1 MWKEKGRD
9 LMRKSVLVYLVLLI
23 SIFCYANICFA
34 AIKGDINGDGRI
46 DEKDVTLVKEYLID
60 LRTFSDYE
68 FYLADMNDDKQIT
81 LTDMVLVLRV
91 SLGENISDGDVLG
104 DVNSDGRLDSQDY
117 DLLLAYV
124 QGKATLTNRAM
135 AVADANRDGAIN
147 ILDCVWILNIVKGK
161 TYYPVE
167 VVNVPDGWYKISPIR
182 EQDMSLTTNDGAVDK
197 SQPNW
202 EYAIQG
208 QTPYIEKYTNDDYHK
223 FYIQRNGDSYAI
235 RSKVN
240 NMYMRTMENGR
251 VSFGLEGDSTLFIWK
266 FIKSNGAYYL
276 VSMMGET
283 GKVLD
288 KQGPFYV
295 EMSTIGNL
303 DSQRWVLQKVDAPG
317 SNSKPST
324 PDNKQETDKN
334 KDNNNNNNNNNS
346 GDDNQK
352 EENSNVNGKYYTV
365 STPCQ
370 NLLLR
375 KAANN
380 KSEVIAKM
388 PKGSKVIVTSIDN
401 NGWAS
406 VEFQGQK
413 GYAFAK
419 FLTKGE

>member
-1 MWKEKGRD
+1 M
-9 LMRKSVLVYLVLLI
+9 MRKSVLVYLVLII

-34 AIKGDINGDGRI
+34 ATKGDINGDGRI
-46 DEKDVTLVKEYLID
+46 NESDRQIL
-60 LRTFSDYE
+60 SDYLQGRKNLTDYE
-68 FYLADMNDDKQIT
+68 KSLADINGDSIVDNRDLDILTQIAKGT
-81 LTDMVLVLRV
+81 Y
-91 SLGENISDGDVLG
+91 SSYGDILG

-117 DLLLAYV
+117 SLLLAYV

-147 ILDCVWILNIVKGK
+147 ILDCVWVLNIVKGK

-182 EQDMSLTTNDGAVDK
+182 EQDMSLTINDKGVDK

-202 EYAIQG
+202 QYAIQG
-208 QTPYIEKYTNDDYHK
+208 QIPYIEKYTNDDYHK

-235 RSKVN
+235 RSKVG
-240 NMYMRTMENGR
+240 NMYICTMENGR
-251 VSFGLEGDSTLFIWK
+251 VIFGLAGNNIPFIWK
-266 FIKSNGAYYL
+266 FIKSNGACYL
-276 VSMMGET
+276 VSMRGEA

-288 KQGPFYV
+288 NKGSSYV
-295 EMSTIGNL
+295 EMSTIDNL
-303 DSQRWVLQKVDAPG
+303 DSQRWVLEKI
-317 SNSKPST
+317 SETSSLKPED
-324 PDNKQETDKN
+324 PNNKR
-334 KDNNNNNNNNNS
+334 
-346 GDDNQK
+346 
-352 EENSNVNGKYYTV
+352 EEYYTV

-380 KSEVIAKM
+380 KSEVIGKM

-406 VEFQGQK
+406 VDFQGQK

>member
-1 MWKEKGRD
+1 
-9 LMRKSVLVYLVLLI
+9 MRKSVLVYLVLLI

-46 DEKDVTLVKEYLID
+46 NESDRQIL
-60 LRTFSDYE
+60 SDY
-68 FYLADMNDDKQIT
+68 LQGRKT
-81 LTDMVLVLRV
+81 LTDYEK
-91 SLGENISDGDVLG
+91 SLADINGDSIVDNRDLDILTQIAKGTYSSYGDILG

-117 DLLLAYV
+117 SLLLAYV

-147 ILDCVWILNIVKGK
+147 ILDCVWVLNIVKGK

-167 VVNVPDGWYKISPIR
+167 MANVPDGWYKISPIR
-182 EQDMSLTTNDGAVDK
+182 EHDMSLTINDKGVDK

-202 EYAIQG
+202 QYAIQG
-208 QTPYIEKYTNDDYHK
+208 QIPYIEKYTNDDYHK
-223 FYIQRNGDSYAI
+223 FYIQRNGDNYAI
-235 RSKVN
+235 RSKVG
-240 NMYMRTMENGR
+240 NMYICTMENGR
-251 VSFGLEGDSTLFIWK
+251 VIFGLAGNSIPFIWK
-266 FIKSNGAYYL
+266 FIKSNGACYL
-276 VSMMGET
+276 VSMRGEV

-288 KQGPFYV
+288 NKGSSYV
-295 EMSTIGNL
+295 EMSTIDNL
-303 DSQRWVLQKVDAPG
+303 DSQRWVLEKISETPYP
-317 SNSKPST
+317 KPED
-324 PDNKQETDKN
+324 PNDKQE
-334 KDNNNNNNNNNS
+334 
-346 GDDNQK
+346 
-352 EENSNVNGKYYTV
+352 EYYTV

>member
-1 MWKEKGRD
+1 
-9 LMRKSVLVYLVLLI
+9 MRKSVFVYLVLLI

-34 AIKGDINGDGRI
+34 ATKGDINGDGRI
-46 DEKDVTLVKEYLID
+46 NESDRQIL
-60 LRTFSDYE
+60 SDYLQGRKNLTDYE
-68 FYLADMNDDKQIT
+68 KSLADINGDSIVDNRDLDILTQIAKGT
-81 LTDMVLVLRV
+81 Y
-91 SLGENISDGDVLG
+91 SSYGDILG

-117 DLLLAYV
+117 SLLLAYV

-135 AVADANRDGAIN
+135 AVADANQDGAIN
-147 ILDCVWILNIVKGK
+147 ILDCVWVLNIVKGK

-167 VVNVPDGWYKISPIR
+167 VVNLPDGWYKISPIR
-182 EQDMSLTTNDGAVDK
+182 EQDMSLSINDNSIDK
-197 SQPNW
+197 SQPTW
-202 EYAIQG
+202 QYAIQG
-208 QTPYIEKYTNDDYHK
+208 QIPYIEKYTNDDYHK
-223 FYIQRNGDSYAI
+223 FYIQRNGDNYAI
-235 RSKVN
+235 RSKVG
-240 NMYMRTMENGR
+240 NMYICAMENGK
-251 VSFGLEGDSTLFIWK
+251 VIFGLAGNSIPFIWK

-276 VSMMGET
+276 VSMRGEA

-288 KQGPFYV
+288 NKGYSYV
-295 EMSTIGNL
+295 EMSTIDNL
-303 DSQRWVLQKVDAPG
+303 DSQRWILEKISETSYP
-317 SNSKPST
+317 KPED
-324 PDNKQETDKN
+324 PNDNPN
-334 KDNNNNNNNNNS
+334 DNPN
-346 GDDNQK
+346 G
-352 EENSNVNGKYYTV
+352 NSNQYYMV
-365 STPCQ
+365 APPCQ

>member
-1 MWKEKGRD
+1 
-9 LMRKSVLVYLVLLI
+9 MRKSVLVYLVLLI

-34 AIKGDINGDGRI
+34 AAKGDINGDGRI
-46 DEKDVTLVKEYLID
+46 DEKDVTLIKKYIIELI
-60 LRTFSDYE
+60 TFSDYE

-81 LTDMVLVLRV
+81 LTDMAMAIRV

-147 ILDCVWILNIVKGK
+147 ILDCVWVLNIVKGK

-167 VVNVPDGWYKISPIR
+167 MANVPDGWYKISPIR
-182 EQDMSLTTNDGAVDK
+182 EQDMSLTINDKGVDK
-197 SQPNW
+197 SQPTW
-202 EYAIQG
+202 QYAIQG
-208 QTPYIEKYTNDDYHK
+208 QTPYMEKYSNDDYHK

-235 RSKVN
+235 RSQIG
-240 NMYMRTMENGR
+240 NMYICNLENGR
-251 VSFGLEGDSTLFIWK
+251 VIFGLAGNNIPFIWK
-266 FIKSNGAYYL
+266 FIKSNGACYL
-276 VSMMGET
+276 VSMRGEA

-288 KQGPFYV
+288 NKGSSYV
-295 EMSTIGNL
+295 EMSTIDNL
-303 DSQRWVLQKVDAPG
+303 DSQRWVLQKVDAPS

-334 KDNNNNNNNNNS
+334 KDNNNNNNNS
-346 GDDNQK
+346 GDGNRKDG
-352 EENSNVNGKYYTV
+352 NSNVDGTYYTV
-365 STPCQ
+365 SPPCQ

-388 PKGSKVIVTSIDN
+388 PKGSKVIVSSIDN

>member
-1 MWKEKGRD
+1 
-9 LMRKSVLVYLVLLI
+9 MRKSVLVYLVLII

-34 AIKGDINGDGRI
+34 ATKGDINGDGRI
-46 DEKDVTLVKEYLID
+46 DEKDVTLVKEYIIE

-135 AVADANRDGAIN
+135 AVADANRDGVIN
-147 ILDCVWILNIVKGK
+147 ILDCVWVLNIVKGK

-182 EQDMSLTTNDGAVDK
+182 EQEMSLTINDKGVDK

-202 EYAIQG
+202 QYAIQG
-208 QTPYIEKYTNDDYHK
+208 QIPYIEKYTNDDYHK
-223 FYIQRNGDSYAI
+223 FYIQRNGDNYAI
-235 RSKVN
+235 RSKVG
-240 NMYMRTMENGR
+240 NMYICTMENGR
-251 VSFGLEGDSTLFIWK
+251 VIFGLEGNSIPFIWK

-276 VSMMGET
+276 VSMMGGA

-288 KQGPFYV
+288 TRGSSYV
-295 EMSTIGNL
+295 EMFTIDNL
-303 DSQRWVLQKVDAPG
+303 DSQRWILEKINETPYPKPG
-317 SNSKPST
+317 DTN
-324 PDNKQETDKN
+324 DNQENIK
-334 KDNNNNNNNNNS
+334 KE
-346 GDDNQK
+346 DDNPNGDSNRK
-352 EENSNVNGKYYTV
+352 DENSNVNGKFYTV

>member
-1 MWKEKGRD
+1 
-9 LMRKSVLVYLVLLI
+9 MRKSVLVYLVLII

-34 AIKGDINGDGRI
+34 AAKGDINGDGRI
-46 DEKDVTLVKEYLID
+46 DEKDVTLVKEYLIG
-60 LRTFSDYE
+60 LRTFSEYE

-91 SLGENISDGDVLG
+91 SLGENIFDGDVLG

-117 DLLLAYV
+117 SLLLAYV

-147 ILDCVWILNIVKGK
+147 ILDCVWVLNIVKGK

-182 EQDMSLTTNDGAVDK
+182 EQDMSLTINDKGIDK

-235 RSKVN
+235 RSQIG
-240 NMYMRTMENGR
+240 NMYICTMENGR
-251 VSFGLEGDSTLFIWK
+251 VIFGLEGNSIPFIWK

-276 VSMMGET
+276 VSMRGEA

-288 KQGPFYV
+288 NKGSSYV
-295 EMSTIGNL
+295 EMSTIDNL
-303 DSQRWVLQKVDAPG
+303 DSQRWVLEKI
-317 SNSKPST
+317 NEKPY
-324 PDNKQETDKN
+324 PKPEDPNDKQEDIK
-334 KDNNNNNNNNNS
+334 KE
-346 GDDNQK
+346 DDNPNGDSNRK
-352 EENSNVNGKYYTV
+352 DENSNVNGKYYTV

-401 NGWAS
+401 NDWAS

>member
-1 MWKEKGRD
+1 
-9 LMRKSVLVYLVLLI
+9 MRKSVLVYLVLII
-23 SIFCYANICFA
+23 SIFCYVNICFA
-34 AIKGDINGDGRI
+34 ATKGDINGDGRI
-46 DEKDVTLVKEYLID
+46 NESDRQIL
-60 LRTFSDYE
+60 SDYLQGRKNLTDYE
-68 FYLADMNDDKQIT
+68 KSLADINGDSIVDNRDLDILTQIAKGT
-81 LTDMVLVLRV
+81 Y
-91 SLGENISDGDVLG
+91 SSYGDILG
-104 DVNSDGRLDSQDY
+104 DVNSDGRLDAQDY

-124 QGKATLTNRAM
+124 KGKATLTNRAM

-147 ILDCVWILNIVKGK
+147 ILDCVWVLNIVKGK

-182 EQDMSLTTNDGAVDK
+182 EQDMSLTINDKGIDK

-202 EYAIQG
+202 QYAIQG
-208 QTPYIEKYTNDDYHK
+208 QIPYIEKYTNDDYHK
-223 FYIQRNGDSYAI
+223 FYIQRNGDNYAI
-235 RSKVN
+235 RSKVG
-240 NMYMRTMENGR
+240 NMYICTMENGR
-251 VSFGLEGDSTLFIWK
+251 VIFGLEGNSIPFIWK
-266 FIKSNGAYYL
+266 FIKSNGACYL
-276 VSMMGET
+276 VSMRGEA

-288 KQGPFYV
+288 DKGSSYV
-295 EMSTIGNL
+295 EMSTIDNL
-303 DSQRWVLQKVDAPG
+303 DSQRWVLEEI
-317 SNSKPST
+317 NEKPY
-324 PDNKQETDKN
+324 PKPDDPNGKRDDNKKE
-334 KDNNNNNNNNNS
+334 DNN
-346 GDDNQK
+346 
-352 EENSNVNGKYYTV
+352 SNADSSKYYIV

>member
-1 MWKEKGRD
+1 
-9 LMRKSVLVYLVLLI
+9 MRKSVLVYLVLLI
-23 SIFCYANICFA
+23 SIFCYANICFS

-46 DEKDVTLVKEYLID
+46 NESDRQIL
-60 LRTFSDYE
+60 SDYLQGRKTLTDYE
-68 FYLADMNDDKQIT
+68 QSLADMNGDSIVDNRDLDILTQIAKGT
-81 LTDMVLVLRV
+81 Y
-91 SLGENISDGDVLG
+91 SSYGDILG

-147 ILDCVWILNIVKGK
+147 ILDCVWVLNIVKGK

-167 VVNVPDGWYKISPIR
+167 MANVPDGWYKISPIR
-182 EQDMSLTTNDGAVDK
+182 EQDMSLTIKGGVRDK
-197 SQPNW
+197 SQGHW
-202 EYAIQG
+202 SIDILG

-235 RSKVN
+235 RSKVD
-240 NMYMRTMENGR
+240 NMYMRTIENGR
-251 VSFGLEGDSTLFIWK
+251 VNFGLEGDSTIFIWK
-266 FIKSNGAYYL
+266 FIKSNEAYYL
-276 VSMMGET
+276 VLMMGEA

-288 KQGPFYV
+288 NKGSSYV
-295 EMSTIGNL
+295 EMSTIDNL
-303 DSQRWVLQKVDAPG
+303 DSQRWVLEKISETPYP
-317 SNSKPST
+317 KPED
-324 PDNKQETDKN
+324 PNDKQE
-334 KDNNNNNNNNNS
+334 
-346 GDDNQK
+346 
-352 EENSNVNGKYYTV
+352 EYYTV

>member
-1 MWKEKGRD
+1 MRKEKGRD

-34 AIKGDINGDGRI
+34 ATKGDINGDGRI
-46 DEKDVTLVKEYLID
+46 NESDRQIL
-60 LRTFSDYE
+60 SDY
-68 FYLADMNDDKQIT
+68 LQGRKT
-81 LTDMVLVLRV
+81 LTDYEK
-91 SLGENISDGDVLG
+91 SLADINGDSIVDNRDLDILTQIAKGTYSSYGDILG

-147 ILDCVWILNIVKGK
+147 ILDCVWVLNIVKGK

-182 EQDMSLTTNDGAVDK
+182 EQDMSLTINDKGVDK

-202 EYAIQG
+202 QYAIQG
-208 QTPYIEKYTNDDYHK
+208 QIPYIEKYTNDDYHK
-223 FYIQRNGDSYAI
+223 FYIQRNGDNYAI
-235 RSKVN
+235 RSKVG
-240 NMYMRTMENGR
+240 NMYICTMENGR
-251 VSFGLEGDSTLFIWK
+251 VIFGLAGNNIPFIWK

-276 VSMMGET
+276 VSMRGEA

-288 KQGPFYV
+288 NKGSSYV
-295 EMSTIGNL
+295 EMSTIDNL
-303 DSQRWVLQKVDAPG
+303 DSQRWVLEKISETPYA
-317 SNSKPST
+317 KPED
-324 PDNKQETDKN
+324 PNDEQEDIK
-334 KDNNNNNNNNNS
+334 KD
-346 GDDNQK
+346 DDNPNGDSNRK
-352 EENSNVNGKYYTV
+352 DENSNLNGKFYTV

>member
-1 MWKEKGRD
+1 
-9 LMRKSVLVYLVLLI
+9 MRKSVLVYLVLII
-23 SIFCYANICFA
+23 SIFCYVNICFA
-34 AIKGDINGDGRI
+34 ATKGDINGDGRI
-46 DEKDVTLVKEYLID
+46 NESDRQIL
-60 LRTFSDYE
+60 SDYLQGRKNLTDYE
-68 FYLADMNDDKQIT
+68 KSLADINGDSIVDNRDLDILTQIAKGT
-81 LTDMVLVLRV
+81 Y
-91 SLGENISDGDVLG
+91 SSYGDILG

-124 QGKATLTNRAM
+124 QGKAALTNRAM

-147 ILDCVWILNIVKGK
+147 ILDCVWVLNIVKGK

-182 EQDMSLTTNDGAVDK
+182 EQDMSLTINDKGIDK

-202 EYAIQG
+202 QYAIQG

-223 FYIQRNGDSYAI
+223 FYIQRNGDNYAI
-235 RSKVN
+235 RSKVG
-240 NMYMRTMENGR
+240 NMYICTMENGR
-251 VSFGLEGDSTLFIWK
+251 VNFGLEGNSIPFIWK

-276 VSMMGET
+276 VSMRGEA

-288 KQGPFYV
+288 NKGSSYV
-295 EMSTIGNL
+295 EMSTIDNL
-303 DSQRWVLQKVDAPG
+303 DSQRWVLEKISETSCPKPEDTNG
-317 SNSKPST
+317 DSNR
-324 PDNKQETDKN
+324 
-334 KDNNNNNNNNNS
+334 KD
-346 GDDNQK
+346 
-352 EENSNVNGKYYTV
+352 ENSNVNGKYYTV

>member
-1 MWKEKGRD
+1 
-9 LMRKSVLVYLVLLI
+9 MRKSVLVYLVLII

-34 AIKGDINGDGRI
+34 ATKGDINGDGRI
-46 DEKDVTLVKEYLID
+46 NEKDVTLVKEYLID
-60 LRTFSDYE
+60 SRTFSDYE

-91 SLGENISDGDVLG
+91 SLGENVSDGDVLG

-147 ILDCVWILNIVKGK
+147 ILDCVWVLNIVKGK

-182 EQDMSLTTNDGAVDK
+182 EQDMSLTINDKGVDK
-197 SQPNW
+197 SQSNW

-223 FYIQRNGDSYAI
+223 FYIQRNGDNYAI
-235 RSKVN
+235 RSKVG
-240 NMYMRTMENGR
+240 NMYICAMENGR
-251 VSFGLEGDSTLFIWK
+251 VIFGLKGNSIPFIWK
-266 FIKSNGAYYL
+266 FIKSNGACYL
-276 VSMMGET
+276 VSMRGEA

-288 KQGPFYV
+288 NKGSSYV
-295 EMSTIGNL
+295 EMSTIDNL
-303 DSQRWVLQKVDAPG
+303 DSQRWVLEKI
-317 SNSKPST
+317 SETSSLKPED
-324 PDNKQETDKN
+324 PNNKR
-334 KDNNNNNNNNNS
+334 
-346 GDDNQK
+346 
-352 EENSNVNGKYYTV
+352 EEYYTV

>member
-1 MWKEKGRD
+1 
-9 LMRKSVLVYLVLLI
+9 MRKSVLVYLVLLI
-23 SIFCYANICFA
+23 NIFCYANICFA
-34 AIKGDINGDGRI
+34 ATKGDINGDGRI
-46 DEKDVTLVKEYLID
+46 NESDRQIL
-60 LRTFSDYE
+60 SDY
-68 FYLADMNDDKQIT
+68 LQGRKT
-81 LTDMVLVLRV
+81 LTDYEK
-91 SLGENISDGDVLG
+91 SLADINGDSIVDNRDLDILTQIAKGTYSSYGDILG

-147 ILDCVWILNIVKGK
+147 ILDCVWVLNIVKGK

-182 EQDMSLTTNDGAVDK
+182 EQDMSLTINDKGVDK

-202 EYAIQG
+202 QYAIQG
-208 QTPYIEKYTNDDYHK
+208 QIPYIEKYTNDDYHK
-223 FYIQRNGDSYAI
+223 FYIQRNGDNYAI
-235 RSKVN
+235 RSKVG
-240 NMYMRTMENGR
+240 NMYICTMENGR
-251 VSFGLEGDSTLFIWK
+251 VIFGLEGNSIPFIWK
-266 FIKSNGAYYL
+266 FIKSNGACYL
-276 VSMMGET
+276 VSMRGEA

-288 KQGPFYV
+288 NKGSSYV
-295 EMSTIGNL
+295 EMSTIDNL
-303 DSQRWVLQKVDAPG
+303 DSQRWVLEKISETP
-317 SNSKPST
+317 SSKPED
-324 PDNKQETDKN
+324 P
-334 KDNNNNNNNNNS
+334 NNNPN
-346 GDDNQK
+346 GDSNRKD
-352 EENSNVNGKYYTV
+352 ENSKYYTV

>member
-1 MWKEKGRD
+1 
-9 LMRKSVLVYLVLLI
+9 MRKSVLVYLLLII

-34 AIKGDINGDGRI
+34 ATKGDINGDGRI

-60 LRTFSDYE
+60 SRTFSDYE

-147 ILDCVWILNIVKGK
+147 ILDCVWVLNIVKGK

-182 EQDMSLTTNDGAVDK
+182 EQDMSLTINDKGVDK

-202 EYAIQG
+202 QYAIQG
-208 QTPYIEKYTNDDYHK
+208 QIPYIEKYTNDDYHK
-223 FYIQRNGDSYAI
+223 FYIQRNGDNYAI
-235 RSKVN
+235 RSKVG
-240 NMYMRTMENGR
+240 NMYICTMENGR
-251 VSFGLEGDSTLFIWK
+251 VIFGLEGNSIPFIWK
-266 FIKSNGAYYL
+266 IIKSNGACYL
-276 VSMMGET
+276 VSMRGEA

-288 KQGPFYV
+288 NKGSSYV
-295 EMSTIGNL
+295 EMSTIDNL
-303 DSQRWVLQKVDAPG
+303 DSQRWVLEKI
-317 SNSKPST
+317 SETSYSKPED
-324 PDNKQETDKN
+324 PNDKQE
-334 KDNNNNNNNNNS
+334 
-346 GDDNQK
+346 
-352 EENSNVNGKYYTV
+352 EYYTV

>member
-1 MWKEKGRD
+1 
-9 LMRKSVLVYLVLLI
+9 MRKSVLVYLVLII

-34 AIKGDINGDGRI
+34 ATKGDINGDGRI
-46 DEKDVTLVKEYLID
+46 NEGDRQIL
-60 LRTFSDYE
+60 SDYLQGRKNLTDYE
-68 FYLADMNDDKQIT
+68 KSLADINGDSIVDNRDLDILTQIAKGT
-81 LTDMVLVLRV
+81 Y
-91 SLGENISDGDVLG
+91 SSYGDILG

-117 DLLLAYV
+117 DLLLVYV

-147 ILDCVWILNIVKGK
+147 ILDCVWVLNIVKGK

-182 EQDMSLTTNDGAVDK
+182 EQDMSLTINDKGVDK

-202 EYAIQG
+202 QYAIQG
-208 QTPYIEKYTNDDYHK
+208 QIPYIEKYTNDDYHK
-223 FYIQRNGDSYAI
+223 FYIQRNGDNYAI
-235 RSKVN
+235 RSKAG
-240 NMYMRTMENGR
+240 NMYICTMENGR
-251 VSFGLEGDSTLFIWK
+251 VIFGLEGNSIPFIWK
-266 FIKSNGAYYL
+266 FIKSNGACYL
-276 VSMMGET
+276 VSMRGEA

-288 KQGPFYV
+288 NKGSSYV
-295 EMSTIGNL
+295 EMSTIDNL
-303 DSQRWVLQKVDAPG
+303 DSQRWVLEKI
-317 SNSKPST
+317 SETSSLKPED
-324 PDNKQETDKN
+324 PNNKR
-334 KDNNNNNNNNNS
+334 
-346 GDDNQK
+346 
-352 EENSNVNGKYYTV
+352 EEYYTV

>member
-1 MWKEKGRD
+1 
-9 LMRKSVLVYLVLLI
+9 MRKSVLVYLVLII
-23 SIFCYANICFA
+23 SVFCYANICFA
-34 AIKGDINGDGRI
+34 AAKGDINGDGRI
-46 DEKDVTLVKEYLID
+46 DEKDVTLIQEYITE

-68 FYLADMNDDKQIT
+68 FYLADMNGDKQIT
-81 LTDMVLVLRV
+81 LTDMALVISV
-91 SLGENISDGDVLG
+91 SLGENISDGDILG

-117 DLLLAYV
+117 DLLLAYL

-147 ILDCVWILNIVKGK
+147 ILDCVWVLNIVKGK

-182 EQDMSLTTNDGAVDK
+182 EQDMSLTINDKGVDK
-197 SQPNW
+197 LQPNW
-202 EYAIQG
+202 QYAIQG
-208 QTPYIEKYTNDDYHK
+208 QIPYIEKYTNDDYHK
-223 FYIQRNGDSYAI
+223 FYIQRNGDNYAI
-235 RSKVN
+235 RSKVG
-240 NMYMRTMENGR
+240 NMYICTMENGR
-251 VSFGLEGDSTLFIWK
+251 VIFGLEGNSIPFIWK

-276 VSMMGET
+276 VSMRGEA

-288 KQGPFYV
+288 NKGSSYV
-295 EMSTIGNL
+295 EMFTIDNL
-303 DSQRWVLQKVDAPG
+303 DSQRWVLEKI
-317 SNSKPST
+317 SETSSLKPEDT
-324 PDNKQETDKN
+324 NNKQE
-334 KDNNNNNNNNNS
+334 
-346 GDDNQK
+346 
-352 EENSNVNGKYYTV
+352 EYYTV

>member
-1 MWKEKGRD
+1 
-9 LMRKSVLVYLVLLI
+9 MRKSVLVYLLLII
-23 SIFCYANICFA
+23 SIFCCANICFA
-34 AIKGDINGDGRI
+34 ATKGDINGDGRI
-46 DEKDVTLVKEYLID
+46 NEKDVTLVKEYLIG

-135 AVADANRDGAIN
+135 AVADANRDGVIN

-223 FYIQRNGDSYAI
+223 FYIQRNGDNYAI
-235 RSKVN
+235 RSKVG
-240 NMYMRTMENGR
+240 NMYICSMENGK
-251 VSFGLEGDSTLFIWK
+251 VIFGLEGNSIPFIWK

-276 VSMMGET
+276 VSMRGEA

-288 KQGPFYV
+288 NKGSSYV
-295 EMSTIGNL
+295 EMSTIDNL
-303 DSQRWVLQKVDAPG
+303 DSQHWVLEKISETPYQKPEDT
-317 SNSKPST
+317 NDKPE
-324 PDNKQETDKN
+324 DIKKE
-334 KDNNNNNNNNNS
+334 DNNPN
-346 GDDNQK
+346 GDSNIKD
-352 EENSNVNGKYYTV
+352 ENSNVNGKYYTV

>member
-1 MWKEKGRD
+1 
-9 LMRKSVLVYLVLLI
+9 MRKSVLVYLVLII
-23 SIFCYANICFA
+23 SIFCYVNICFA
-34 AIKGDINGDGRI
+34 ATKGDINGDGRI
-46 DEKDVTLVKEYLID
+46 NESDRQIL
-60 LRTFSDYE
+60 SDYLQGRKNLTDYE
-68 FYLADMNDDKQIT
+68 KSLADINGDSIVDNRDLDILTQIAKGT
-81 LTDMVLVLRV
+81 Y
-91 SLGENISDGDVLG
+91 SSYGDILG

-124 QGKATLTNRAM
+124 QGKAALTNRAM

-147 ILDCVWILNIVKGK
+147 ILDCVWVLNIVKGK

-182 EQDMSLTTNDGAVDK
+182 EQDMSLTINEKGIDK

-202 EYAIQG
+202 QYAIQG

-223 FYIQRNGDSYAI
+223 FYIQRNGDNYAI
-235 RSKVN
+235 RSKVG
-240 NMYMRTMENGR
+240 NMYICTMENGR
-251 VSFGLEGDSTLFIWK
+251 VNFGLEGNSIPFIWK

-276 VSMMGET
+276 VSMRGEA

-288 KQGPFYV
+288 NKGSSYV
-295 EMSTIGNL
+295 EMSTIDNL
-303 DSQRWVLQKVDAPG
+303 DSQRWVLEKISETSCPKPEDTNG
-317 SNSKPST
+317 DSNR
-324 PDNKQETDKN
+324 
-334 KDNNNNNNNNNS
+334 KD
-346 GDDNQK
+346 
-352 EENSNVNGKYYTV
+352 ENSNVNGKYYTV

>member
-1 MWKEKGRD
+1 
-9 LMRKSVLVYLVLLI
+9 MRKSVLVYLVLLI
-23 SIFCYANICFA
+23 NIFCYANICFA
-34 AIKGDINGDGRI
+34 ATKGDINGDGRI
-46 DEKDVTLVKEYLID
+46 NESDRQIL
-60 LRTFSDYE
+60 SDYLQGRKNLTDYE
-68 FYLADMNDDKQIT
+68 KSLADINGDSIVDNRDLDILTQIAKGT
-81 LTDMVLVLRV
+81 Y
-91 SLGENISDGDVLG
+91 SSYGDILG
-104 DVNSDGRLDSQDY
+104 DVNSDGRLDAQDY

-147 ILDCVWILNIVKGK
+147 ILDCVWVLNIVKGK

-182 EQDMSLTTNDGAVDK
+182 EQDMSLTINDKGVDK

-202 EYAIQG
+202 QYAIQG
-208 QTPYIEKYTNDDYHK
+208 QIPYIEKYTNDDYHK
-223 FYIQRNGDSYAI
+223 FYIQRNGDNYAI
-235 RSKVN
+235 RSKVG
-240 NMYMRTMENGR
+240 NMYICTMENGR
-251 VSFGLEGDSTLFIWK
+251 VILGLEGNSIPFIWK
-266 FIKSNGAYYL
+266 FIKSNGACYL
-276 VSMMGET
+276 VSMRGEA

-288 KQGPFYV
+288 NKGSSYV
-295 EMSTIGNL
+295 EMSTIDNL
-303 DSQRWVLQKVDAPG
+303 DSQRWVLEKI
-317 SNSKPST
+317 SETSSLKPED
-324 PDNKQETDKN
+324 PNNKR
-334 KDNNNNNNNNNS
+334 
-346 GDDNQK
+346 
-352 EENSNVNGKYYTV
+352 EEYYTV

>member
-1 MWKEKGRD
+1 
-9 LMRKSVLVYLVLLI
+9 MRKSVLVYLVLLI

-34 AIKGDINGDGRI
+34 ATKGDTNGDGRI
-46 DEKDVTLVKEYLID
+46 NESDRQIL
-60 LRTFSDYE
+60 SDYLQGRKNLTDYE
-68 FYLADMNDDKQIT
+68 KSLADINGDSIVDNRDLDILTQIAKGT
-81 LTDMVLVLRV
+81 Y
-91 SLGENISDGDVLG
+91 SSYGDILG
-104 DVNSDGRLDSQDY
+104 DVNSDGRLDAQDY

-147 ILDCVWILNIVKGK
+147 ILDCVWVLNIVKGK

-182 EQDMSLTTNDGAVDK
+182 EQDMSLTINDKGIDK

-202 EYAIQG
+202 QYAIQG
-208 QTPYIEKYTNDDYHK
+208 QIPYIEKYTNDDYHK
-223 FYIQRNGDSYAI
+223 FYIQRNGDNYAI
-235 RSKVN
+235 RSKVG
-240 NMYMRTMENGR
+240 NMYICTMENGR
-251 VSFGLEGDSTLFIWK
+251 VIFGLEGNSIPFIWK

-276 VSMMGET
+276 VSMRGEA

-288 KQGPFYV
+288 NKGSSYV
-295 EMSTIGNL
+295 EMSTIDNL
-303 DSQRWVLQKVDAPG
+303 DSQRWVLEKISETP
-317 SNSKPST
+317 SSKPEDT
-324 PDNKQETDKN
+324 NDKQEDIKKEEDNPNGDSN
-334 KDNNNNNNNNNS
+334 KKD
-346 GDDNQK
+346 
-352 EENSNVNGKYYTV
+352 ENSNVNGKYYTV

-419 FLTKGE
+419 FLTEGE

>member
-1 MWKEKGRD
+1 
-9 LMRKSVLVYLVLLI
+9 MRKSVLVYLVLLI
-23 SIFCYANICFA
+23 NIFCYANICFA
-34 AIKGDINGDGRI
+34 ATKGDINGDGRI
-46 DEKDVTLVKEYLID
+46 DEKDVTLIKKYIIELI
-60 LRTFSDYE
+60 TFSDYE
-68 FYLADMNDDKQIT
+68 FYLADMNGDKQIT
-81 LTDMVLVLRV
+81 LTDMAMAIRV
-91 SLGENISDGDVLG
+91 SLGENVSDGDVLG

-147 ILDCVWILNIVKGK
+147 ILDCVWVLNIVKGK

-167 VVNVPDGWYKISPIR
+167 MANVPDGWYKISPIR
-182 EQDMSLTTNDGAVDK
+182 AKDSVLSVNTQGTQGVQFYIDK
-197 SQPNW
+197 
-202 EYAIQG
+202 YQG
-208 QTPYIEKYTNDDYHK
+208 NNNQK
-223 FYIQRNGDSYAI
+223 FYIKGTGGIHSIKSGNSDLYMLTSSGGTAFLGFDSSINPAI
-235 RSKVN
+235 WR
-240 NMYMRTMENGR
+240 
-251 VSFGLEGDSTLFIWK
+251 
-266 FIKSNGAYYL
+266 FIKTNDAYYL
-276 VSMMGET
+276 VSMMGEV

-288 KQGPFYV
+288 NKGSSYV
-295 EMSTIGNL
+295 EMTTIDNL
-303 DSQRWVLQKVDAPG
+303 DSQRWILQKVDAPS
-317 SNSKPST
+317 SNSKPSVS
-324 PDNKQETDKN
+324 DKKQETDEN

-346 GDDNQK
+346 GEDNKK
-352 EENSNVNGKYYTV
+352 EENSNVDGTYYTV

>member
-1 MWKEKGRD
+1 
-9 LMRKSVLVYLVLLI
+9 MRKSVLVYLVLII

-34 AIKGDINGDGRI
+34 ATKGDINGDGRI
-46 DEKDVTLVKEYLID
+46 NEGDRQIL
-60 LRTFSDYE
+60 SDYLQGRKNLTDYE
-68 FYLADMNDDKQIT
+68 KSLADINGDSIVDNRDLDILTQIAKGT
-81 LTDMVLVLRV
+81 Y
-91 SLGENISDGDVLG
+91 SSYGDILG

-147 ILDCVWILNIVKGK
+147 ILDCVWVLNIVKGK

-182 EQDMSLTTNDGAVDK
+182 EQDMSLTINDKGIDK

-202 EYAIQG
+202 QYAIQG
-208 QTPYIEKYTNDDYHK
+208 QIPYIEKYTNDDYHK
-223 FYIQRNGDSYAI
+223 FYIQRNGDNYAI
-235 RSKVN
+235 RSKVG
-240 NMYMRTMENGR
+240 NMYICTMENGR
-251 VSFGLEGDSTLFIWK
+251 VIFGLEGNSIPFIWK

-276 VSMMGET
+276 VSMRGEA

-288 KQGPFYV
+288 NKGSSYV
-295 EMSTIGNL
+295 EMSTIDNL
-303 DSQRWVLQKVDAPG
+303 DSQRWVLEKI
-317 SNSKPST
+317 SETSSLKPED
-324 PDNKQETDKN
+324 PNNKR
-334 KDNNNNNNNNNS
+334 
-346 GDDNQK
+346 
-352 EENSNVNGKYYTV
+352 EEYYTV

>member
-1 MWKEKGRD
+1 
-9 LMRKSVLVYLVLLI
+9 MRKSVLVYLVLII

-34 AIKGDINGDGRI
+34 ATKGDINGDGRI
-46 DEKDVTLVKEYLID
+46 NESDRQIL
-60 LRTFSDYE
+60 SDYLQGRKNLTDYE
-68 FYLADMNDDKQIT
+68 KSLADINGDSIVDNRDLDILTQIAKGT
-81 LTDMVLVLRV
+81 Y
-91 SLGENISDGDVLG
+91 SSYGDILG
-104 DVNSDGRLDSQDY
+104 DVNSDGWLDSQDY

-147 ILDCVWILNIVKGK
+147 IMDCVWILNIVKGK

-167 VVNVPDGWYKISPIR
+167 MADVPDGWYKISPIR
-182 EQDMSLTTNDGAVDK
+182 EQDMSFTTNDGAVDK
-197 SQPNW
+197 SQSNW
-202 EYAIQG
+202 QYAIQG

-223 FYIQRNGDSYAI
+223 FYIQRNGDNYAI
-235 RSKVN
+235 RSKVG
-240 NMYMRTMENGR
+240 NMYICTMENGR
-251 VSFGLEGDSTLFIWK
+251 VIFGLEGNSIPFIWK

-276 VSMMGET
+276 VSMRGEA

-288 KQGPFYV
+288 NKGSSYV
-295 EMSTIGNL
+295 EMSTIDNL
-303 DSQRWVLQKVDAPG
+303 DSQRWVLEKI
-317 SNSKPST
+317 SETSSLKPEDT
-324 PDNKQETDKN
+324 NNKR
-334 KDNNNNNNNNNS
+334 
-346 GDDNQK
+346 
-352 EENSNVNGKYYTV
+352 EEYYTV

>member
-1 MWKEKGRD
+1 
-9 LMRKSVLVYLVLLI
+9 MRKSVLVYLVLII

-34 AIKGDINGDGRI
+34 ATKGDINGDGRI
-46 DEKDVTLVKEYLID
+46 NEKDVTLVKEYLID
-60 LRTFSDYE
+60 SRTFSDYE

-104 DVNSDGRLDSQDY
+104 DVNNDGRLDSQDY

-147 ILDCVWILNIVKGK
+147 ILDCVWVLNIVKGK

-182 EQDMSLTTNDGAVDK
+182 EQDMSLTINDKGIDK

-202 EYAIQG
+202 QYAIQG
-208 QTPYIEKYTNDDYHK
+208 QIPYIEKYTNDDYHK
-223 FYIQRNGDSYAI
+223 FYIQRNGDNYAI
-235 RSKVN
+235 RSKVG
-240 NMYMRTMENGR
+240 NMYICTMENGR
-251 VSFGLEGDSTLFIWK
+251 VIFGLEGNSIPFIWK
-266 FIKSNGAYYL
+266 FIKSNGACYL
-276 VSMMGET
+276 VSMRGEA

-288 KQGPFYV
+288 NKGSSYV
-295 EMSTIGNL
+295 EMSTIDNL
-303 DSQRWVLQKVDAPG
+303 DSQRWVLEKISETP
-317 SNSKPST
+317 SSKPED
-324 PDNKQETDKN
+324 P
-334 KDNNNNNNNNNS
+334 NNNPNNNPN
-346 GDDNQK
+346 GDSNRKD
-352 EENSNVNGKYYTV
+352 ENSKYYTV

>member
-1 MWKEKGRD
+1 
-9 LMRKSVLVYLVLLI
+9 MRKSVLVYLVLII
-23 SIFCYANICFA
+23 SIFCYANVCFA
-34 AIKGDINGDGRI
+34 ATKGDINGDGRI
-46 DEKDVTLVKEYLID
+46 NESDRQIL
-60 LRTFSDYE
+60 SDYLQGRKNLTDYE
-68 FYLADMNDDKQIT
+68 KSLADINGDSIVDNRDLDILTQIAKGT
-81 LTDMVLVLRV
+81 Y
-91 SLGENISDGDVLG
+91 SSYGDILG

-147 ILDCVWILNIVKGK
+147 ILDCVWVLNIVKGK

-167 VVNVPDGWYKISPIR
+167 VVNVPDGWYKVSPIR
-182 EQDMSLTTNDGAVDK
+182 EQDMSLTINDKGIDK

-202 EYAIQG
+202 QYAIQG
-208 QTPYIEKYTNDDYHK
+208 QIPYIEKYTNDDYHK
-223 FYIQRNGDSYAI
+223 FYIQRNGDNYAI
-235 RSKVN
+235 RSKVG
-240 NMYMRTMENGR
+240 NMYICTMENGR
-251 VSFGLEGDSTLFIWK
+251 VIFGLEGNSIPFIWK
-266 FIKSNGAYYL
+266 FIKSNGACYL
-276 VSMMGET
+276 VSMRGEA

-288 KQGPFYV
+288 NKGSSYV
-295 EMSTIGNL
+295 EMSTIDNL
-303 DSQRWVLQKVDAPG
+303 DSQRWVLEKISETP
-317 SNSKPST
+317 SSKPED
-324 PDNKQETDKN
+324 P
-334 KDNNNNNNNNNS
+334 NNNPNNNPN
-346 GDDNQK
+346 GDSNRKD
-352 EENSNVNGKYYTV
+352 ENSKYYTV

>member
-1 MWKEKGRD
+1 
-9 LMRKSVLVYLVLLI
+9 MRKSVLVYLVLII

-34 AIKGDINGDGRI
+34 ATKGDINGDGRI
-46 DEKDVTLVKEYLID
+46 NESDRQIL
-60 LRTFSDYE
+60 SDYLQGRKNLTDYE
-68 FYLADMNDDKQIT
+68 KSLADINGDSIVDNRDLDILTQIAKGT
-81 LTDMVLVLRV
+81 Y
-91 SLGENISDGDVLG
+91 SSYGDILG

-147 ILDCVWILNIVKGK
+147 ILDCVWVLNIVKGK

-182 EQDMSLTTNDGAVDK
+182 AKDSVLSVNTQGTQGVQFYIDK
-197 SQPNW
+197 
-202 EYAIQG
+202 YQG
-208 QTPYIEKYTNDDYHK
+208 NNNQK
-223 FYIQRNGDSYAI
+223 FYIKGTGGIHSIKSGNSDLYMLTSSGGTAFLGFDSSINPAI
-235 RSKVN
+235 WR
-240 NMYMRTMENGR
+240 
-251 VSFGLEGDSTLFIWK
+251 
-266 FIKSNGAYYL
+266 FIKTNDAYYL
-276 VSMMGET
+276 VSMMGEV

-288 KQGPFYV
+288 NKGSSYV
-295 EMSTIGNL
+295 EMTTIDNL
-303 DSQRWVLQKVDAPG
+303 DSQRWILQKVDAPS
-317 SNSKPST
+317 SNSKPSVS
-324 PDNKQETDKN
+324 DKKQETDEN

-346 GDDNQK
+346 GEDNKK
-352 EENSNVNGKYYTV
+352 EENSNVNGTYYTV

-401 NGWAS
+401 NDWAS

>member
-1 MWKEKGRD
+1 
-9 LMRKSVLVYLVLLI
+9 MRKSVLVYLVLLI
-23 SIFCYANICFA
+23 NIFCYANICFA
-34 AIKGDINGDGRI
+34 ATKGDINGDGRI
-46 DEKDVTLVKEYLID
+46 DEKDVTLIKKYIIELI
-60 LRTFSDYE
+60 TFSDYE
-68 FYLADMNDDKQIT
+68 FYLADMNGDKQIT
-81 LTDMVLVLRV
+81 LTDMAMAIRV

-147 ILDCVWILNIVKGK
+147 ILDCVWVLNIVKGK

-167 VVNVPDGWYKISPIR
+167 MADVPDGWYKISPIR
-182 EQDMSLTTNDGAVDK
+182 AQDMSLTIKGGVIDK
-197 SQPNW
+197 SQAHW
-202 EYAIQG
+202 SIDVLG

-235 RSKVN
+235 RSKVD
-240 NMYMRTMENGR
+240 NMYMRTIENGR
-251 VSFGLEGDSTLFIWK
+251 VNFGLEGDSIWK

-276 VSMMGET
+276 VSIMGEA

-288 KQGPFYV
+288 NKGSSYV
-295 EMSTIGNL
+295 EMSTIDNL
-303 DSQRWVLQKVDAPG
+303 DSQRWVLKEVDAPS

-334 KDNNNNNNNNNS
+334 KDNNNNNNNS
-346 GDDNQK
+346 ADDNK
-352 EENSNVNGKYYTV
+352 KDENSNVNGKYYTV

>member
-1 MWKEKGRD
+1 
-9 LMRKSVLVYLVLLI
+9 MRKSVLVYLVLLI

-34 AIKGDINGDGRI
+34 AAKGDINGDGRI
-46 DEKDVTLVKEYLID
+46 DEKDVTLIQEYITE

-68 FYLADMNDDKQIT
+68 FYLADMNGDKQIT
-81 LTDMVLVLRV
+81 LTDMALVISV
-91 SLGENISDGDVLG
+91 SLGENISDGDILG

-147 ILDCVWILNIVKGK
+147 ILDCVWVLNIVKGK

-182 EQDMSLTTNDGAVDK
+182 EQDMSLTINDKGIDK

-202 EYAIQG
+202 QYAIQG
-208 QTPYIEKYTNDDYHK
+208 QIPYIEKYTNDDYHK
-223 FYIQRNGDSYAI
+223 FYIQYNGDNYAI
-235 RSKVN
+235 RSKVG
-240 NMYMRTMENGR
+240 NMYICTMENGR
-251 VSFGLEGDSTLFIWK
+251 VIFGLEGNSIPFIWK
-266 FIKSNGAYYL
+266 FIKSNGACYL
-276 VSMMGET
+276 VSMRGEA

-288 KQGPFYV
+288 NKGSSYV
-295 EMSTIGNL
+295 EMSTIDNL
-303 DSQRWVLQKVDAPG
+303 DSQRWVLEKI
-317 SNSKPST
+317 SETSSLKPEDT
-324 PDNKQETDKN
+324 NNKR
-334 KDNNNNNNNNNS
+334 
-346 GDDNQK
+346 
-352 EENSNVNGKYYTV
+352 EEYYTV

>member
-1 MWKEKGRD
+1 
-9 LMRKSVLVYLVLLI
+9 
-23 SIFCYANICFA
+23 
-34 AIKGDINGDGRI
+34 
-46 DEKDVTLVKEYLID
+46 
-60 LRTFSDYE
+60 
-68 FYLADMNDDKQIT
+68 MNDDKQIT

-104 DVNSDGRLDSQDY
+104 DVNSDGRLDAQDY

-124 QGKATLTNRAM
+124 QGRATLTNRAM

-147 ILDCVWILNIVKGK
+147 ILDCVWVLNIVKGK

-182 EQDMSLTTNDGAVDK
+182 EQDMSLTINDKGVDK

-202 EYAIQG
+202 QYAIQG
-208 QTPYIEKYTNDDYHK
+208 QIPYIEKYTNDDYHK
-223 FYIQRNGDSYAI
+223 FYIQRNGDNYAI
-235 RSKVN
+235 RSKVG
-240 NMYMRTMENGR
+240 NMYICTMENGR
-251 VSFGLEGDSTLFIWK
+251 VIFGLEGNSIPFIWK

-276 VSMMGET
+276 VSMRGEA

-288 KQGPFYV
+288 NKGSSYV
-295 EMSTIGNL
+295 EMSTIDNL
-303 DSQRWVLQKVDAPG
+303 DSQRWVLEKI
-317 SNSKPST
+317 SETSSLKPED
-324 PDNKQETDKN
+324 PNNKR
-334 KDNNNNNNNNNS
+334 
-346 GDDNQK
+346 
-352 EENSNVNGKYYTV
+352 EEYYTV

>member
-1 MWKEKGRD
+1 
-9 LMRKSVLVYLVLLI
+9 MRKSVLVYLVLLI

-34 AIKGDINGDGRI
+34 ATKGDINGDGRI
-46 DEKDVTLVKEYLID
+46 NESDRQIL
-60 LRTFSDYE
+60 SDYLQGRKNLTDYE
-68 FYLADMNDDKQIT
+68 KSLADINGDSIVDNRDLDILTQIAKGT
-81 LTDMVLVLRV
+81 Y
-91 SLGENISDGDVLG
+91 SSYGDILG
-104 DVNSDGRLDSQDY
+104 DVNSDGRLDAQDY

-147 ILDCVWILNIVKGK
+147 ILDCVWVLNIVKGK

-182 EQDMSLTTNDGAVDK
+182 EQDMSLTINDKGVDK

-202 EYAIQG
+202 QYAIQG
-208 QTPYIEKYTNDDYHK
+208 QIPYIEKYTNDDYHK
-223 FYIQRNGDSYAI
+223 FYIQRNGDNYAI
-235 RSKVN
+235 RSKVG
-240 NMYMRTMENGR
+240 NMYICTMENGR
-251 VSFGLEGDSTLFIWK
+251 VIFGLEGNSIPFIWK
-266 FIKSNGAYYL
+266 FIKSNGACYL
-276 VSMMGET
+276 VSMRGEA

-288 KQGPFYV
+288 NKGSSYV
-295 EMSTIGNL
+295 EMSTIDNL
-303 DSQRWVLQKVDAPG
+303 DSQRWVLEKI
-317 SNSKPST
+317 SETSSLKPE
-324 PDNKQETDKN
+324 DLNNKR
-334 KDNNNNNNNNNS
+334 
-346 GDDNQK
+346 
-352 EENSNVNGKYYTV
+352 EEYYTV

>member
-1 MWKEKGRD
+1 
-9 LMRKSVLVYLVLLI
+9 MRKSVLVYLVLLI

-34 AIKGDINGDGRI
+34 AAKGDINGDGRI
-46 DEKDVTLVKEYLID
+46 DEKDVTLIQEYITE

-68 FYLADMNDDKQIT
+68 FYLADMNGDKQIT
-81 LTDMVLVLRV
+81 LTDMALVISV
-91 SLGENISDGDVLG
+91 SLGENISDGDILG

-167 VVNVPDGWYKISPIR
+167 MANVPDGWYKISPIR
-182 EQDMSLTTNDGAVDK
+182 VQDMSLTIKGGVIDK
-197 SQPNW
+197 SQGHW
-202 EYAIQG
+202 SIDILG

-235 RSKVN
+235 RSKVD
-240 NMYMRTMENGR
+240 NMYMRTIENGR
-251 VSFGLEGDSTLFIWK
+251 VNFGLEGDSTIFIWK
-266 FIKSNGAYYL
+266 FIKSNEAYYL
-276 VSMMGET
+276 VSMMGEA

-288 KQGPFYV
+288 NKGSSYV
-295 EMSTIGNL
+295 EMSTIDNL
-303 DSQRWVLQKVDAPG
+303 DSQRWVLEKISETPYT
-317 SNSKPST
+317 KPED
-324 PDNKQETDKN
+324 PNDKR
-334 KDNNNNNNNNNS
+334 
-346 GDDNQK
+346 
-352 EENSNVNGKYYTV
+352 EEYYTV

-406 VEFQGQK
+406 VDYDGK
-413 GYAFAK
+413 RGYAYAK
-419 FLTKGE
+419 FLLQDESKIEFDDYPLARRNTGPCHD

>member
-1 MWKEKGRD
+1 
-9 LMRKSVLVYLVLLI
+9 MRKSVLVYLVLII

-34 AIKGDINGDGRI
+34 ATKGDINGDGRI
-46 DEKDVTLVKEYLID
+46 NESDRQIL
-60 LRTFSDYE
+60 SDYLQGRKNLTDYE
-68 FYLADMNDDKQIT
+68 KSLADINGDSIVDNRDLDILTQIAKGT
-81 LTDMVLVLRV
+81 Y
-91 SLGENISDGDVLG
+91 SSYGDILG

-117 DLLLAYV
+117 DLLLVYV

-147 ILDCVWILNIVKGK
+147 ILDCVWVLNIVKGK

-182 EQDMSLTTNDGAVDK
+182 EQDMSLTINDKGVDK

-202 EYAIQG
+202 QYAIQG
-208 QTPYIEKYTNDDYHK
+208 QIPYIEKYTNDDYHK
-223 FYIQRNGDSYAI
+223 FYIQRNGDNYAI
-235 RSKVN
+235 RSKAG
-240 NMYMRTMENGR
+240 NMYICTMENGR
-251 VSFGLEGDSTLFIWK
+251 VIFGLEGNSIPFIWK
-266 FIKSNGAYYL
+266 FIKSNGACYL
-276 VSMMGET
+276 VSMRGEA

-288 KQGPFYV
+288 NKGSSYV
-295 EMSTIGNL
+295 EMSTIDNL
-303 DSQRWVLQKVDAPG
+303 DSQRWVLEKI
-317 SNSKPST
+317 SETSSLKPED
-324 PDNKQETDKN
+324 PNNKR
-334 KDNNNNNNNNNS
+334 
-346 GDDNQK
+346 
-352 EENSNVNGKYYTV
+352 EEYYTV

>member
-1 MWKEKGRD
+1 
-9 LMRKSVLVYLVLLI
+9 MRKSVLVYLVLLI

-34 AIKGDINGDGRI
+34 AAKGDINGDGRI
-46 DEKDVTLVKEYLID
+46 DEKDVTLIQEYITE

-68 FYLADMNDDKQIT
+68 FYLADMNGDKQIT
-81 LTDMVLVLRV
+81 LTDMALVISV
-91 SLGENISDGDVLG
+91 SLGENISDGDILG

-147 ILDCVWILNIVKGK
+147 ILDCVWVLNIVKGK

-167 VVNVPDGWYKISPIR
+167 VVNVSDGWYKISPIR
-182 EQDMSLTTNDGAVDK
+182 EQDMSLTINDKGVDK

-202 EYAIQG
+202 QYAIQG
-208 QTPYIEKYTNDDYHK
+208 QIPYIEKYTNDDYHK
-223 FYIQRNGDSYAI
+223 FYIQRNGDNYAI
-235 RSKVN
+235 SSKVG
-240 NMYMRTMENGR
+240 NMYICTMENGR
-251 VSFGLEGDSTLFIWK
+251 VIFGLEGNSIPFIWK

-276 VSMMGET
+276 VSMRGEA

-288 KQGPFYV
+288 NKGSSYV
-295 EMSTIGNL
+295 EMSTIDNL
-303 DSQRWVLQKVDAPG
+303 DSQRWVLDKISETPCPKPEDPNG
-317 SNSKPST
+317 DSNR
-324 PDNKQETDKN
+324 
-334 KDNNNNNNNNNS
+334 KD
-346 GDDNQK
+346 
-352 EENSNVNGKYYTV
+352 ENSNVNGKYYTV

-380 KSEVIAKM
+380 KSEVIGKM

>member
-1 MWKEKGRD
+1 
-9 LMRKSVLVYLVLLI
+9 MRKSVLVYLVLII

-34 AIKGDINGDGRI
+34 ATKGDINGDGRI
-46 DEKDVTLVKEYLID
+46 NESDRQIL
-60 LRTFSDYE
+60 SDYLQGRKNLTDYE
-68 FYLADMNDDKQIT
+68 KSLADINGDSIVDNRDLDILTQIAKGT
-81 LTDMVLVLRV
+81 Y
-91 SLGENISDGDVLG
+91 SSYGDILG

-147 ILDCVWILNIVKGK
+147 ILDCVWVLNIVKGK

-182 EQDMSLTTNDGAVDK
+182 EQDMSLTINDKGIDK

-202 EYAIQG
+202 QYAIQG

-223 FYIQRNGDSYAI
+223 FYIQRNGDNYAI
-235 RSKVN
+235 RSKVG
-240 NMYMRTMENGR
+240 NMYICTMENGR
-251 VSFGLEGDSTLFIWK
+251 VNFGLEGNSIPFIWK

-276 VSMMGET
+276 VSMRGEA

-288 KQGPFYV
+288 NKGSSYV
-295 EMSTIGNL
+295 EMSTIDNL
-303 DSQRWVLQKVDAPG
+303 DSQRWVLEKI
-317 SNSKPST
+317 SETSSLKPED
-324 PDNKQETDKN
+324 PNNKR
-334 KDNNNNNNNNNS
+334 
-346 GDDNQK
+346 
-352 EENSNVNGKYYTV
+352 EEYYTV

>member
-1 MWKEKGRD
+1 M
-9 LMRKSVLVYLVLLI
+9 MRKSVLVYLVLII

-34 AIKGDINGDGRI
+34 ATKGDINGDGRI
-46 DEKDVTLVKEYLID
+46 NESDRQIL
-60 LRTFSDYE
+60 SDYLQGRKNLTDYE
-68 FYLADMNDDKQIT
+68 KSLADINGDSIVDNRDLDILTQIAKGT
-81 LTDMVLVLRV
+81 Y
-91 SLGENISDGDVLG
+91 SSYGDILG

-147 ILDCVWILNIVKGK
+147 ILDCVWVLNIVKGK

-167 VVNVPDGWYKISPIR
+167 MADVPDGWYKISPIR
-182 EQDMSLTTNDGAVDK
+182 AQDMSLTIKSGVIDK
-197 SQPNW
+197 SQAHW
-202 EYAIQG
+202 SIDVLG

-235 RSKVN
+235 RSKID
-240 NMYMRTMENGR
+240 NMYMDIIENGI
-251 VSFGLEGDSTLFIWK
+251 VSFGLKGDSTLFIWK

-276 VSMMGET
+276 VSMRGEA

-288 KQGPFYV
+288 NKGSSYV
-295 EMSTIGNL
+295 EMSTIDNL
-303 DSQRWVLQKVDAPG
+303 DSQRWVLEKISETPCP
-317 SNSKPST
+317 KPED
-324 PDNKQETDKN
+324 PNDKQEDIKKEEDN
-334 KDNNNNNNNNNS
+334 PNGDSNRKD
-346 GDDNQK
+346 
-352 EENSNVNGKYYTV
+352 ENSNVNGKYYTV

>member
-1 MWKEKGRD
+1 MRKEKGRD

-46 DEKDVTLVKEYLID
+46 NESDRQIL
-60 LRTFSDYE
+60 SDY
-68 FYLADMNDDKQIT
+68 LQGRKT
-81 LTDMVLVLRV
+81 LTDYEK
-91 SLGENISDGDVLG
+91 SLADINGDSIADNRDLDILTQIAKGNYSSYGDILG

-147 ILDCVWILNIVKGK
+147 ILDCVWVLNIVKGK

-182 EQDMSLTTNDGAVDK
+182 EQDMSLTINDKGVDK

-202 EYAIQG
+202 QYAIQG
-208 QTPYIEKYTNDDYHK
+208 QIPYIEKYTNDDYHK
-223 FYIQRNGDSYAI
+223 FYIQRNGDNYAI
-235 RSKVN
+235 RSKVG
-240 NMYMRTMENGR
+240 NMYICTMENGR
-251 VSFGLEGDSTLFIWK
+251 VIFGLEGNSIPFIWK
-266 FIKSNGAYYL
+266 FIKSNGACYL
-276 VSMMGET
+276 VSMRGEA

-288 KQGPFYV
+288 NKGSSYV
-295 EMSTIGNL
+295 EMSTIDNL
-303 DSQRWVLQKVDAPG
+303 DSQRWVLEKI
-317 SNSKPST
+317 SETSSLKPED
-324 PDNKQETDKN
+324 PNNKR
-334 KDNNNNNNNNNS
+334 
-346 GDDNQK
+346 
-352 EENSNVNGKYYTV
+352 EEYYTV

-388 PKGSKVIVTSIDN
+388 PKGSKVIVSSIDN